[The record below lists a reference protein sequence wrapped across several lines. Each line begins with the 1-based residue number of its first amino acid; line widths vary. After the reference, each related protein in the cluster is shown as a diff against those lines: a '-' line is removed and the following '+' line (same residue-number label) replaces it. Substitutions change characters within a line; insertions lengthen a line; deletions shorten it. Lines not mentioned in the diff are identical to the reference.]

1 MARRPDEPG
10 RRESAREPVYT
21 VAQANLL
28 LPSLIPVLRSLVIQL
43 GAATDQEA
51 LGRVRSAEGHNGGG
65 AAASA
70 MLQAGDRV
78 KREMEFLQQ
87 HGILLRDAS
96 SGLVDFPAER
106 EGRPVFLCWRLGE
119 PAVEYWHQRDEGY
132 VNRQSL

>member
-1 MARRPDEPG
+1 M
-10 RRESAREPVYT
+10 
-21 VAQANLL
+21 AQANLL

-70 MLQAGDRV
+70 MLQASDRV